1 MEQNIL
7 LYCRFGILIFILIP
21 IIKKIAHPNIHR
33 VMRKVY
39 SKISLYFRN
48 IYRLSISAKKYDN
61 IVFKH
66 LIKLHKD
73 LNWHF
78 GVFEAEKYIVTTF
91 NITENTPVKFYYMI
105 FDGKFHCHVKILN
118 SFPKEITTE
127 LFILATHFNN
137 LLRNGIVTVDVED
150 NTVNYSIK
158 SDLIV
163 NIIYQGEIH
172 HQILNH
178 FNTSR
183 DIFWAF
189 NRLIE
194 ENEEPALIIADL
206 LKMKEENKSED

>member
-1 MEQNIL
+1 LNKANFNSINYIYKL
-7 LYCRFGILIFILIP
+7 S
-21 IIKKIAHPNIHR
+21 KKA
-33 VMRKVY
+33 
-39 SKISLYFRN
+39 
-48 IYRLSISAKKYDN
+48 
-61 IVFKH
+61 
-66 LIKLHKD
+66 
-73 LNWHF
+73 
-78 GVFEAEKYIVTTF
+78 TT
-91 NITENTPVKFYYMI
+91 Y
-105 FDGKFHCHVKILN
+105 H
-118 SFPKEITTE
+118 
-127 LFILATHFNN
+127 
-137 LLRNGIVTVDVED
+137 GIVTVDVED

>member
-21 IIKKIAHPNIHR
+21 ILKKIAHPNTHY
-33 VMRKVY
+33 VMRKIY
-39 SKISLYFRN
+39 TKISLYFRN
-48 IYRLSISAKKYDN
+48 IYHLSISAKKYDK

-66 LIKLHKD
+66 LIKHHKD

-78 GVFEAEKYIVTTF
+78 GVFEVEKYIVTPF
-91 NITENTPVKFYYMI
+91 NISENTPAKYYYMI
-105 FDGKFHCHVKILN
+105 FDGKFHCQVKILN

-178 FNTSR
+178 LNTSR

-206 LKMKEENKSED
+206 LKMKDENKSED